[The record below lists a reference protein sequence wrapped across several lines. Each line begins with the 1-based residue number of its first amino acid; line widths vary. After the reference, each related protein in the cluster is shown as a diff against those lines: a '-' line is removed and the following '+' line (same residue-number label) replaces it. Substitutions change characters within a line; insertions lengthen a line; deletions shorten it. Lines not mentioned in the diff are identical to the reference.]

1 MSIPKTCAVIGAG
14 SMGPGIAALLARYGS
29 EVRLNDVSQ
38 EALTRA
44 EAVCAGVVTH
54 LDELDVPVTP
64 GGSVLFEADLAKALA
79 GADFVIEAIP
89 EKLDLKKTVLAQIEA
104 AVGDDVIIATNTS
117 GIPISD
123 MAVALTHPGRF
134 IGMHWSNPPHLIPMI
149 EVVRGRDTAE
159 DVEARLVTIV
169 ESFGFEAVREKE
181 VPGFIE
187 NRVLY
192 AVLREC
198 LALAEEGV
206 ASQRDLDTCVKW
218 GIGYKLA
225 VIGPMRLL
233 DMAGLDI
240 YEAVGSYLNREL
252 STETGVSSL
261 VTDLTAQGK
270 LGMKTGDGL
279 YSYGE
284 GDVAA
289 KRAQIVRGL
298 VKVRKALSSIEPV

>member
-1 MSIPKTCAVIGAG
+1 MSIPQTSAVIGAG

-29 EVRLNDVSQ
+29 RVRLNDVSQ

-44 EAVCAGVVTH
+44 EATCAAVVTH

-64 GGSVLFEADLAKALA
+64 GGSVVFEADLATALD
-79 GADFVIEAIP
+79 GADLVIEAIP
-89 EKLDLKKTVLAQIEA
+89 EQIDLKKTVLARIES
-104 AVGDDVIIATNTS
+104 AVRDDVIIATNTS

-123 MAVALTHPGRF
+123 MAVAMSHPGRF

-149 EVVRGRDTAE
+149 EVVKGRDTAAE
-159 DVEARLVTIV
+159 VEERLVAVV

-198 LALAEEGV
+198 MSLVEQGV

-225 VIGPMRLL
+225 VIGPMRLV

-240 YEAVGSYLNREL
+240 YEAVASYLNKDL
-252 STETGVSSL
+252 SNESGVSPL
-261 VTDLTAQGK
+261 VTDLTEQGK

-279 YSYGE
+279 YPYGE

-298 VKVRKALSSIEPV
+298 VRVRKALSEIEPV